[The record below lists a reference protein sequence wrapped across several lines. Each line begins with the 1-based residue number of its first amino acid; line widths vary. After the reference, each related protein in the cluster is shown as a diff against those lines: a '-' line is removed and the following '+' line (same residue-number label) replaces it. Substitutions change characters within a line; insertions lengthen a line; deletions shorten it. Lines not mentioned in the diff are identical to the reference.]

1 LTVQSPVKT
10 PPRQNEINSV
20 NAAGE
25 SVISLD
31 DPRWQLVQRVVA
43 SQTFKK
49 TARLRAFLTYV
60 SECRLRNEPDLATEQ
75 QIGVRVFGCAPNYD
89 SSENN
94 IVRSQ
99 ARQLR
104 LKLESYFAN
113 EGRDEPEVIVIPKG
127 AYVPEF
133 HRRAQAPE
141 AEAKGLTGIARPAG
155 TVMALAATVVVLAGA
170 CLWLLATRR
179 AAPQA
184 AEKAPATAF
193 DVFWSRLFQKD
204 VPTLVAVTDHT
215 HLITEDLMRRRIPL
229 NEYIGGEYRDDV
241 HRAGVES
248 AVVPKELDFA
258 DYYLTD
264 MSSLL
269 NVVRIARLGPSFAQQ
284 MQIRPPRDFRLRD
297 FVGANAILMG
307 ARPANPW
314 VELFDH
320 DLNFRYRRAYGQG
333 GTYCVNLKPKPGE
346 AAEYHSSFSGTARTE
361 YGGVA
366 FVPGLNRRGSV
377 LIVFGTSGAIHE
389 VSAEFVTNERLS
401 GKFLDGLTREAG
413 GGQLPYFE
421 VLLKSTSVGDAASDP
436 EIVAYRI
443 VH

>member
-1 LTVQSPVKT
+1 M
-10 PPRQNEINSV
+10 
-20 NAAGE
+20 
-25 SVISLD
+25 ISLD
-31 DPRWQLVQRVVA
+31 DARWQLVQRVVT

-60 SECRLRNEPDLATEQ
+60 SECRIRNEPELATEQ

-113 EGRDEPEVIVIPKG
+113 EGRDEAEVIVIPKG

-133 HRRAQAPE
+133 HRRAQT
-141 AEAKGLTGIARPAG
+141 AEAKAPAAMSRPPG
-155 TVMALAATVVVLAGA
+155 TVLALAALVVVLAGA
-170 CLWLLATRR
+170 CVWMLASRR
-179 AAPQA
+179 AGPPA
-184 AEKAPATAF
+184 AEKTATAF
-193 DVFWSRLFQKD
+193 EVFWSKLFQKD

-215 HLITEDLMRRRIPL
+215 HLITEDLEGRQIPL
-229 NEYIGGEYRDDV
+229 NEYIGGGYRDDV
-241 HRAGVES
+241 HEAGVES
-248 AVVPKELDFA
+248 GVVPKELDFA
-258 DYYLTD
+258 NYYLTD

-269 NVVRIARLGPSFAQQ
+269 NVVRIARLEPAFAQQ
-284 MQIRPPRDFRLRD
+284 MQIRPTRDFRLRD

-320 DLNFRYRRAYGQG
+320 DLNFRYRRSYGEG

-377 LIVFGTSGAIHE
+377 LIIFGTSGAIHE

-401 GKFLDGLTREAG
+401 GKFLEGLTREAG

-443 VH
+443 VR